1 MSTPPPFP
9 PRPRPPYALVFQVGV
24 VFGSP
29 DVTTGGMALRFY
41 SSVRL
46 EVRKGQAIKSNGEM
60 VGTKV
65 RPPVG
70 CSMSPPARNASSE
83 QGWKPY
89 RLIVTS
95 TPSMGYRMLYTARS

>member
-1 MSTPPPFP
+1 MTLSILAPPLIP
-9 PRPRPPYALVFQVGV
+9 LIFQVGV
-24 VFGSP
+24 IFGSP

-65 RPPVG
+65 RCREGLG
-70 CSMSPPARNASSE
+70 CYSYSCC
-83 QGWKPY
+83 Y
-89 RLIVTS
+89 
-95 TPSMGYRMLYTARS
+95 

>member
-1 MSTPPPFP
+1 
-9 PRPRPPYALVFQVGV
+9 FQVGV
-24 VFGSP
+24 IFGSP

-65 RPPVG
+65 R
-70 CSMSPPARNASSE
+70 CR
-83 QGWKPY
+83 
-89 RLIVTS
+89 
-95 TPSMGYRMLYTARS
+95 